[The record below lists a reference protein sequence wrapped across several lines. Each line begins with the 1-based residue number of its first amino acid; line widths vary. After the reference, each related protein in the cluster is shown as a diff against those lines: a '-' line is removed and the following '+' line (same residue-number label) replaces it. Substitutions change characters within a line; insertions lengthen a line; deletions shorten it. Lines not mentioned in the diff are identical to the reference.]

1 MSNQRRSIW
10 EVRFHALCER
20 IDQKRTM
27 LKHKAG
33 RMALDNQLSTEDREN
48 LKNRIDVLDQIA
60 EDAESIKTQKSRYI
74 YLMRDHG

>member
-1 MSNQRRSIW
+1 
-10 EVRFHALCER
+10 
-20 IDQKRTM
+20 M